1 MTTELILSDITRM
14 AGGYCVIGL
23 EAHGA
28 GYRSVRPLPPAAHAW
43 PASFAHNR
51 GDRLQFNLAPAEQ
64 VRPHIE
70 DWQSAGVLAKSGSIS
85 EDELLACLRRAEV
98 ATRAGELFGCPLK
111 PGRTGASV
119 HAPKA
124 RRSICGAEVS
134 RIRLKWEANQLRAH
148 AALASGDVLADLPLV
163 DRSWHRFV
171 ETVMRGM
178 TGANRG
184 QRLNRVLEERL
195 QGTQGLFARFGL
207 TRPYPP
213 RWGRCQVMLDTLFP
227 LPRPSWVKEFLAA
240 LEPR

>member
-23 EAHGA
+23 EANGA

-43 PASFAHNR
+43 PASFPHKR
-51 GDRLQFNLAPAEQ
+51 GDRLQLNLAPAEQ
-64 VRPHIE
+64 IRPHIE
-70 DWQSAGVLAKSGSIS
+70 DWQSAGVLAQSGSIT
-85 EDELLACLRRAEV
+85 EDELLACLHRAEV
-98 ATRAGELFGCPLK
+98 AARTGELFGCPLK
-111 PGRTGASV
+111 PGKTGASV

-124 RRSICGAEVS
+124 RRSICGAEVA

-148 AALASGDVLADLPLV
+148 LALASGDVLADLPVV

-195 QGTQGLFARFGL
+195 RGAQGLFARFGL
-207 TRPYPP
+207 TRPHPP
-213 RWGRCQVMLDTLFP
+213 RWGRCQVMVDTLFP
-227 LPRPSWVKEFLAA
+227 LPRTSWVKEFLAA
-240 LEPR
+240 LEPK